1 MVKIVIIVSA
11 HVLYF
16 SFTPIYV
23 GQVRLSVTPVYIS
36 LRQFTLVG
44 RDVELDNF
52 AYGAVQITNK
62 VHIFNLHD
70 F

>member
-1 MVKIVIIVSA
+1 MVKKVIIVSA

-23 GQVRLSVTPVYIS
+23 RQVRLSGTPVYINLS
-36 LRQFTLVG
+36 RFTLVG

-52 AYGAVQITNK
+52 CLHLHV
-62 VHIFNLHD
+62 NLKTHQVLSIM
-70 F
+70 